1 MEKIELHTK
10 SRPSTVYCG
19 EGAFAQA
26 TEFLRGKDIFVVT
39 DSNVFKLYESF
50 LKEHLPQARICVVPA
65 GERNKNRSTLFRILD
80 AMIDARLHRSSV
92 VVAFGGGVVGDMG
105 GFAAALYMRGTRLV
119 QIPTTLLAQVDS
131 SVGGKTAIDYRKV
144 KNVLGAFYQP
154 EYVFCD
160 PYFLKTLPRREIKC
174 GLGEIIKTAALD
186 KALADKVLQYKDR
199 LEDLSVLRDM
209 VADCVRFKARIVEQD
224 ETESSGVRKC
234 LNLGHTTGHAL
245 ELLFGRRSH
254 GEYVLIGMWLESFI
268 AQEKGVCTAEH
279 AEWVRRLVSLA
290 EPKIPRFQNAERGV
304 SFALLDKKNSQKG
317 SVSVLLSS
325 GKGEYAEAELS
336 ESEYRGYLMR
346 LNGTGSAEK
355 KR

>member
-254 GEYVLIGMWLESFI
+254 
-268 AQEKGVCTAEH
+268 
-279 AEWVRRLVSLA
+279 VRRLVSLA

-336 ESEYRGYLMR
+336 ESEYCGYLMR